1 MVFALLFVVLL
12 VFFFVD
18 MLWGSWWLWSHREV
32 LPEEG
37 GHLQRVQPR
46 AADEVHQI
54 DGIVAHAARDHQE
67 GLGGTGT
74 RELVGWVEKC
84 LGDFFVFFET
94 EEWELEVKI
103 GQIQ

>member
-1 MVFALLFVVLL
+1 M
-12 VFFFVD
+12 
-18 MLWGSWWLWSHREV
+18 GSWCYASWSHREV

-54 DGIVAHAARDHQE
+54 EGIVAHAARDHQE
-67 GLGGTGT
+67 GLGVTGT
-74 RELVGWVEKC
+74 RLVGWVEKC
-84 LGDFFVFFET
+84 FGDFFCFFFGT